1 MCYKQNEYPLLPV
14 SVISKN
20 DLLPDIMRCQ
30 RQELPGNTFR
40 AIKALTKFARV
51 LPSVV
56 EVGGTQGLLLSQIGE
71 CLLPDTTRTQVDA
84 LILSWHP
91 LGVPTQQER
100 SPNTRSITSAHRGEE
115 DGNTTIVRDNPTLGM
130 MLTESLVVDPNSSV
144 PPFPNGKWD
153 QRFEGSHVLIQR
165 RLDTPP
171 RCHRYTNGVVFEE
184 YVGPDSIHD
193 TVPFLFEP
201 RVSHDS
207 DTELTAK
214 PPIDGS
220 FPLLNN
226 ISLVTDLEFEGGCHR
241 PISTFCG
248 CAMAKSEPYRI
259 ECIALQM
266 VYLLSTPFYGKAVTL
281 GRGGNDPDQWL
292 TATLGYPT

>member
-1 MCYKQNEYPLLPV
+1 MCYKQNEYPLPPV

-56 EVGGTQGLLLSQIGE
+56 EVGGTQGVKPIDAVDPPRLHSAHCSESLRKIAKPHRCSTPQPSNHLRNPPDFCFPRSYIGFLHVE
-71 CLLPDTTRTQVDA
+71 A
-84 LILSWHP
+84 LILSFVVNHKGEFRPNSWSIQIRP
-91 LGVPTQQER
+91 YPR
-100 SPNTRSITSAHRGEE
+100 SPMASGIKGSRAVTFSFKE
-115 DGNTTIVRDNPTLGM
+115 DLIHLQDAIGTPT
-130 MLTESLVVDPNSSV
+130 
-144 PPFPNGKWD
+144 
-153 QRFEGSHVLIQR
+153 
-165 RLDTPP
+165 
-171 RCHRYTNGVVFEE
+171 
-184 YVGPDSIHD
+184 
-193 TVPFLFEP
+193 
-201 RVSHDS
+201 VSCLRN
-207 DTELTAK
+207 TELTAR

-226 ISLVTDLEFEGGCHR
+226 ISLVTDLEIEGGCHR